1 MPFESTGKEYKFF
14 PRYMDQLFAPPN
26 YNQDTVSMSSIRLY
40 GSHDLKM
47 WNNEVIQHFVYLRK
61 IANVQNI
68 TKLQKQTKKYKTQH
82 ADK

>member
-1 MPFESTGKEYKFF
+1 
-14 PRYMDQLFAPPN
+14 MDQLFAPPN

-47 WNNEVIQHFVYLRK
+47 WNNGVIQHFVYLRK